1 MLLVDAPRGLRVS
14 DLKLGAGLVAEKGLW
29 VVVRYDCY
37 LPQGDRCDVGSKFIK
52 VGGDRNTFPALTYG
66 VQGMA
71 VGGIRQI
78 KVRPSLAYYERSAN
92 PAIPMTAALR
102 YEVTL
107 LSVWD
112 STGVNRL

>member
-1 MLLVDAPRGLRVS
+1 MLQMDAPKGLRIS
-14 DLKLGAGLVAEKGLW
+14 DIKLGTGLVAEKGLW

-37 LPQGDRCDVGSKFIK
+37 LPQGDKCNVGSSFIK
-52 VGGDRNTFPALTYG
+52 VGGDRNTFPALTHG

-78 KVRPSLAYYERSAN
+78 KVRPSLTYYERERNAE
-92 PAIPMTAALR
+92 IPVTAALR
-102 YEVTL
+102 YEIEL

-112 STGVNRL
+112 SSGAHRL